1 MYVRTRAHPEAKD
14 FFRQA
19 GRKALVLFLLGICV
33 VISTSA
39 QNRNSGNRGA
49 NTALHINVYIVPTVM
64 TPRPEQKNVSSGVV
78 TYNITTIQPSVETT
92 ETTTLL
98 PGGLVGSSGSSGA
111 GSGIVVVLKTLTIVA
126 K

>member
-1 MYVRTRAHPEAKD
+1 MYIRAHAHSEARY

-19 GRKALVLFLLGICV
+19 GLKALVLFLLGISV
-33 VISTSA
+33 VSAASA
-39 QNRNSGNRGA
+39 QNRKPDSGSA
-49 NTALHINVYIVPTVM
+49 NTAMHIHVHVVPVVM

-78 TYNITTIQPSVETT
+78 TYDITTSQPSVETT

-98 PGGLVGSSGSSGA
+98 PGRLVGSSGSGGA
-111 GSGIVVVLKTLTIVA
+111 GSGIVVLKTFTIVA